1 MLQTARHAGRD
12 DTVRFHLQFQP
23 STMLWLKSFHVI
35 FMVSWFAA
43 LFYLPRLFVY
53 HCEVTAES
61 EHARFCVMERKLYAI
76 GLIAMIGTWVFG
88 IATILAADPAY
99 MKAVYIDMKWLHPK
113 VLLALVLSGYYGWL
127 KGLTRKFAAKQNT
140 RSHKFYRLIN
150 EVPAV
155 LLVAMVILVIVK
167 PF

>member
-1 MLQTARHAGRD
+1 
-12 DTVRFHLQFQP
+12 
-23 STMLWLKSFHVI
+23 MLWLKSFHVI

-53 HCEVTAES
+53 HCDVTAET
-61 EHARFCVMERKLYAI
+61 EHTRFCIMERKLYNI
-76 GLIAMIGTWVFG
+76 GLIAMIGTWVF
-88 IATILAADPAY
+88 AVALLAANPGY
-99 MKAVYIDMKWLHPK
+99 FQSGGWLHLK
-113 VLLALVLSGYYGWL
+113 ILLAVILSGYYGWL
-127 KGLTRKFAAKQNT
+127 KGLTRKFAAKANT

-150 EVPAV
+150 EIPAV

>member
-1 MLQTARHAGRD
+1 MARA
-12 DTVRFHLQFQP
+12 
-23 STMLWLKSFHVI
+23 MLWMKAFHVI

-53 HCEVTAES
+53 HCDVTDDAGHE
-61 EHARFCVMERKLYAI
+61 RFVTMERKLYGI

-88 IATILAADPAY
+88 IATILAAEPAY
-99 MKAVYIDMKWLHPK
+99 LKAVYVDMKWLHPK
-113 VLLALVLSGYYGWL
+113 VLLALLLSGYYGWL
-127 KGLTRKFAAKQNT
+127 KSVIRKFAARANT
-140 RSHKFYRLIN
+140 KSHKFYRLIN

-155 LLVAMVILVIVK
+155 LLVAIVILVIVK

>member
-1 MLQTARHAGRD
+1 
-12 DTVRFHLQFQP
+12 
-23 STMLWLKSFHVI
+23 MLWLKSFHVI

-53 HCEVTAES
+53 HCELRPDDAES
-61 EHARFCVMERKLYAI
+61 HARFGVMERKLYGI
-76 GLIAMIGTWVFG
+76 GLIAMIGTWLFA
-88 IATILAADPAY
+88 IALLVGNPGY
-99 MKAVYIDMKWLHPK
+99 FQGGGWLHAK
-113 VLLALVLSGYYGWL
+113 IALALALSGYYGWL
-127 KGLTRKFAAKQNT
+127 KGVIRTFAAQQNR

-150 EVPAV
+150 EVPAL

>member
-1 MLQTARHAGRD
+1 
-12 DTVRFHLQFQP
+12 
-23 STMLWLKSFHVI
+23 MLWLKSFHVI

-53 HCEVTAES
+53 HCEVTAEA
-61 EHARFCVMERKLYAI
+61 EHARFCVMEQKLYGI
-76 GLIAMIGTWVFG
+76 GLIAMIGTWVFA
-88 IATILAADPAY
+88 IALLVANPGY
-99 MKAVYIDMKWLHPK
+99 FQSGGWLHLK
-113 VLLALVLSGYYGWL
+113 ILLAVILSGYYGWL
-127 KGLTRKFAAKQNT
+127 KGLMRKFAARQNT

-150 EVPAV
+150 EVPAL

>member
-1 MLQTARHAGRD
+1 
-12 DTVRFHLQFQP
+12 
-23 STMLWLKSFHVI
+23 MLWLKAFHVI

-53 HCEVTAES
+53 HCEVTAEA
-61 EHARFCVMERKLYAI
+61 EHARFCIMERRLYGI
-76 GLIAMIGTWVFG
+76 GLIAMIGTWAF
-88 IATILAADPAY
+88 ALALLLAYPAY
-99 MKAVYIDMKWLHPK
+99 LHSGGWLHLK
-113 VLLALVLSGYYGWL
+113 ILLAVALSGYYGWL
-127 KGLTRKFAAKQNT
+127 KTRLRRFAAKTNPHSA
-140 RSHKFYRLIN
+140 RFYRWIN

>member
-1 MLQTARHAGRD
+1 MIPC
-12 DTVRFHLQFQP
+12 P
-23 STMLWLKSFHVI
+23 SLPVDGAPMLWLKAFHVI

-53 HCEVTAES
+53 HCEVQADDELG
-61 EHARFCVMERKLYAI
+61 HQRFCVMERKLYGI
-76 GLIAMIGTWVFG
+76 GLIAMIGTWIFG
-88 IATILAADPAY
+88 IATIVASDPAY
-99 MKAVYIDMKWLHPK
+99 ASAVYAKMGWLHAK
-113 VLLALVLSGYYGWL
+113 VLLALALSGYYGWL
-127 KGLTRKFAAKQNT
+127 KSLTRKFAAKANS